1 MERHEAKEW
10 NRFKKNSFSS
20 ASRFFMLNDARKSKI
35 KDLFVV
41 DFSIIYDDGSSFVLL
56 LVIMG
61 IIRSF
66 EIAMME
72 IFNLCKNN
80 R

>member
-1 MERHEAKEW
+1 MRQRHGIAL
-10 NRFKKNSFSS
+10 KNSFSS
-20 ASRFFMLNDARKSKI
+20 CSRFFMLNDARKSKI

-61 IIRSF
+61 IISF